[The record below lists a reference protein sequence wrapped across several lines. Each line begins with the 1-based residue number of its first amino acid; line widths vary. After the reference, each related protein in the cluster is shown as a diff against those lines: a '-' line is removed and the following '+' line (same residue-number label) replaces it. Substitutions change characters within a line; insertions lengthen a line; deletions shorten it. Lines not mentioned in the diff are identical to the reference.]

1 MTSAD
6 TSRGSAPNPAG
17 AAPLRPAKTFLRR
30 RINVTVCSLPLVGL
44 KLYAAAQP
52 TKTLLRGGLAG

>member
-17 AAPLRPAKTFLRR
+17 AAPLRPANTFLRR
-30 RINVTVCSLPLVGL
+30 RTAGTACSLPLVGL
-44 KLYAAAQP
+44 KPYAATQP
-52 TKTLLRGGLAG
+52 TNILLRRGFAG